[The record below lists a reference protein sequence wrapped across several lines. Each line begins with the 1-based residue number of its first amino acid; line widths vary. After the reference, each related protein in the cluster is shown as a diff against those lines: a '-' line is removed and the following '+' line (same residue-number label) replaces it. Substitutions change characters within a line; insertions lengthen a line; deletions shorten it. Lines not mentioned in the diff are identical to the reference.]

1 MRFVE
6 KIVLIPS
13 NVFIRQATLVA
24 LLSVMGLLAACSPD
38 SAEQAAD
45 EPAAAEAMEAETGK
59 TAAVE
64 TAATDEQQVTK
75 RITREGVVVEFST
88 KPTDPDK
95 DTVMAADWADV
106 TFRITDAN
114 TGEPIKGRYPAAWM
128 DLSETWEARGEKVLT
143 CDERVRTYLQGIVG
157 VRPMIDLNSHF
168 LLVLNADAS
177 ISVIDPAVGIT
188 GITNLFAQ
196 INFDRPGADWAKT
209 EDQKNIFVSMPLAD
223 QVALIDTETFK
234 VVKNIDAGYEPTRA
248 ELQNDERYLWIGNNT
263 LESHHS
269 GVTVIDTA
277 AHEKL
282 AFIETGKGHHEI
294 AFTDDDRY
302 AFVSNRD
309 SGTVS
314 VIDVQS
320 LKKVKDIETGPV
332 PIALAFSP
340 LGGALY
346 VADGKAGTVTVVDT
360 GSLEVRSRMQAKP
373 GLGPIRFSE
382 DGRWGLV
389 VNPFENEVIVID
401 ASSDE
406 LAHTLKVGSKPYQVT
421 FTRSFG
427 YVRSLGTQDV
437 ALIPVSELDGDET
450 PPVTYIPA
458 GQNPPGVAAQISIAD
473 AMIPSVKQAASYI
486 VNQADGTVHYYMEG
500 MAAPMGAFRNY
511 GHQARAIEIVDR
523 SLGEVDPGVYV
534 GRVKIP
540 FEGIYD
546 IAFMMD
552 TPRFLHCFSAEVAP
566 NPDFAPTK
574 ARMAIEYETTE
585 RNVPVGTEAT
595 VRFQL
600 IDPRTGLPVMD
611 IADMQVL
618 YYRSDG
624 RGRTRV
630 PATPTKDGFY
640 EATVRLDKLATYYIY
655 VGANSIGL
663 NYSDLPFFSMWTKPA
678 EAGDK
683 VPAGQAK
690 TTEG

>member
-13 NVFIRQATLVA
+13 NAFIRRATLVA
-24 LLSVMGLLAACSPD
+24 LIAATGFLAACSPD
-38 SAEQAAD
+38 SEQAAD
-45 EPAAAEAMEAETGK
+45 EPPATESANTG
-59 TAAVE
+59 AVE
-64 TAATDEQQVTK
+64 TAASGEQESVN
-75 RITREGVVVEFST
+75 RITREGVTVEFLT
-88 KPTDPDK
+88 TPTSADK
-95 DTVMAADWADV
+95 DKVMASDWADV

-128 DLSETWEARGEKVLT
+128 DLSETWEARGEKVLS
-143 CDERVRTYLQGIVG
+143 CDERVHTYLQGIVG
-157 VRPMIDLNSHF
+157 IRPMIDLNSHF

-196 INFDRPGADWAKT
+196 INFDKPGADWAKT
-209 EDQKNIFVSMPLAD
+209 ADQKNIFVSMPLAD

-277 AHEKL
+277 GHEKL

-332 PIALAFSP
+332 PISLAFSP
-340 LGGALY
+340 LGRALY
-346 VADGKAGTVTVVDT
+346 VADGKAGTVTVIDAD
-360 GSLEVRSRMQAKP
+360 SLEVRSRMQAKP
-373 GLGPIRFSE
+373 GLGPLRFSE

-389 VNPFENEVIVID
+389 VNPFADEVVVID
-401 ASSDE
+401 ASSDQ

-437 ALIPVSELDGDET
+437 GLIPVSELDGDEK
-450 PPVTYIPA
+450 PPVSYIPA
-458 GQNPPGVAAQISIAD
+458 GENPPGVAAQISIAD

-500 MAAPMGAFRNY
+500 MGAPMGAFRNY

-523 SLGEVDPGVYV
+523 SLGEVEPGVYV

-546 IAFMMD
+546 VAFMMD
-552 TPRFLHCFSAEVAP
+552 TPRFLHCFSAEVVP
-566 NPDFAPTK
+566 NPEFAPTK
-574 ARMAIEYETTE
+574 ARMAIEYETAE
-585 RNVPVGTEAT
+585 RNVPVGTSAT
-595 VRFQL
+595 VGFR
-600 IDPRTGLPVMD
+600 IVDPRTGLPVRD
-611 IADMQVL
+611 IADMHVL

-624 RGRTRV
+624 RGRSVV
-630 PATPTKDGFY
+630 PATPTADGGY
-640 EATVRLDKLATYYIY
+640 EAKVRLDSLATYYIY
-655 VGANSIGL
+655 VGAGSIEL